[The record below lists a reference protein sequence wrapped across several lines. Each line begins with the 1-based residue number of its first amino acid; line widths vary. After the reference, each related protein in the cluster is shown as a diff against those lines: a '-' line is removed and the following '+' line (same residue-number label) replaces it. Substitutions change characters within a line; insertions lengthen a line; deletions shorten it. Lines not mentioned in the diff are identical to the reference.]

1 MTNTSDI
8 NLMAERL
15 ESAKAGIIGGLCV
28 SFAFLVSC
36 IINNFVLSQYFEILK
51 YLSIKTVN
59 LHLLLSLGVTTF
71 SGLLFGVT
79 YRYIIRSDKNPQL
92 KAGGIMAFGLVRGLA
107 QIDIGIKEV
116 GLILPFVVLG
126 LESILYFALAAFVI
140 DVAIKKGLIK
150 AFDG

>member
-1 MTNTSDI
+1 MTHTSDI

-15 ESAKAGIIGGLCV
+15 ESVKAGIIGGLCL
-28 SFAFLVSC
+28 FCGF
-36 IINNFVLSQYFEILK
+36 IIFCLLNTFVLSQQFEILK
-51 YLSIKTVN
+51 HLRINTVN
-59 LHLLLSLGVTTF
+59 LQLLLSLGVATF

-140 DVAIKKGLIK
+140 DVAIKQGLIK
-150 AFDG
+150 AFEG